1 MRAGSTALHMACKE
15 GHLEVA
21 VYLIAQKADVNA
33 NNKVSCDA
41 MIHDELIDRYDAIP
55 YTDKSC

>member
-1 MRAGSTALHMACKE
+1 MACEE